1 MRMKKLSA
9 GALQMVLYISVIIA
23 IMLAAF
29 ILLIYTQNVFE
40 AQTNMVR
47 QTVLNTNRSFY
58 QSVEKEET
66 TNNIDSL
73 SASYWGVYKKID
85 VTSRTKNIS
94 IKKSALTGGI
104 KQNNKNALFLK
115 DQNKPL
121 VVVGN
126 SKISG
131 KAYLPARGIRSGQI
145 AGKSYYGTD
154 LKYGDFAT
162 NKKHPE
168 IPSDLKDNLKQLIRI
183 NELLLTSEVIEY
195 KPDEKYVRSFQDLPQ
210 VLFSSE
216 KLVLSNNKIVGHY
229 LVVSNKMIEV
239 KASSKLT
246 DVILIAPKIVIRD
259 NVQGAFQAVASEHLE
274 VGNNCQLNYPSSLT
288 LVNVN
293 RKKMPNEASQI
304 FIGKNSK
311 IKGSVLYVKTIEE
324 TSFLPNIFISEEAII
339 YGELYCEN
347 NLDLRGTVY
356 GSVVTSNFI
365 AAYGGSVY
373 QNHLFNGK
381 ILSNELPQEYVGLNY
396 SGNNNG
402 IVKWLY

>member
-1 MRMKKLSA
+1 
-9 GALQMVLYISVIIA
+9 
-23 IMLAAF
+23 
-29 ILLIYTQNVFE
+29 
-40 AQTNMVR
+40 
-47 QTVLNTNRSFY
+47 
-58 QSVEKEET
+58 
-66 TNNIDSL
+66 
-73 SASYWGVYKKID
+73 VYK
-85 VTSRTKNIS
+85 
-94 IKKSALTGGI
+94 L
-104 KQNNKNALFLK
+104 
-115 DQNKPL
+115 
-121 VVVGN
+121 
-126 SKISG
+126 
-131 KAYLPARGIRSGQI
+131 
-145 AGKSYYGTD
+145 
-154 LKYGDFAT
+154 
-162 NKKHPE
+162 
-168 IPSDLKDNLKQLIRI
+168 
-183 NELLLTSEVIEY
+183 
-195 KPDEKYVRSFQDLPQ
+195 DENYVRSFKDSPQ

-216 KLVLSNNKIVGHY
+216 RLVLSNNKIVGHY

-239 KASSKLT
+239 EASSKLT

-259 NVQGAFQAVASEHLE
+259 NVEGTFQAVASEHIE
-274 VGNNCQLNYPSSLT
+274 VGNNCQLNYPSSLA

-311 IKGSVLYVKTIEE
+311 IKGPVLYVETIEE

-381 ILSNELPQEYVGLNY
+381 ILSNELPQEYVGLSY